1 MDETPSLIRKKKRKT
16 EIDFK
21 LCSICQKNSKSKII
35 VKAATI
41 ESIDKVLNNMK
52 ERFKFKG
59 VPVSQLVE
67 RLGDKNSQDIVN
79 NNGFYHGQCY
89 QDITNKERLKR
100 AEKRFNKAIS
110 QATPSASTPKKG
122 RPSMTNL
129 TEEKEERVRRSQSV
143 PYEKNQSII
152 CQKIGGQFHKVET
165 KETGQKMLEVSQ
177 KLLDK
182 GMYRGLNVLK
192 MMCYITISVGLQ

>member
-1 MDETPSLIRKKKRKT
+1 M
-16 EIDFK
+16 
-21 LCSICQKNSKSKII
+21 
-35 VKAATI
+35 
-41 ESIDKVLNNMK
+41 
-52 ERFKFKG
+52 
-59 VPVSQLVE
+59 
-67 RLGDKNSQDIVN
+67 
-79 NNGFYHGQCY
+79 
-89 QDITNKERLKR
+89 LKR

-143 PYEKNQSII
+143 PYEKNHSII

-177 KLLDK
+177 KLLDE